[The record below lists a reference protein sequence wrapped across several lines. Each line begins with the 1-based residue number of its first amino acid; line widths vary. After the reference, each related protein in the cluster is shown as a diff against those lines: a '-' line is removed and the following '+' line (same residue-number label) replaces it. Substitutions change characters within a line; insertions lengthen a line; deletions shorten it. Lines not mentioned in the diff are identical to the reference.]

1 MIKIYVNRPKGDV
14 EVAIMFD
21 RNSEKYCFVNL
32 TKGHVCKCRFNS
44 YEEAIQDLENEIS
57 LGNVNFYTIHD

>member
-1 MIKIYVNRPKGDV
+1 MIKIYVNRPKGDI

-21 RNSEKYCFVNL
+21 RNTEKYCFVNL

-44 YEEAIQDLENEIS
+44 YEEAIQDLENEKI
-57 LGNVNFYTIHD
+57 GRAHV

>member
-1 MIKIYVNRPKGDV
+1 MIKIYVNRPKGDI

-21 RNSEKYCFVNL
+21 RNTEKYCFVNL

>member
-1 MIKIYVNRPKGDV
+1 MIKIYVNRSKGDV

>member
-14 EVAIMFD
+14 EVTIMFD
-21 RNSEKYCFVNL
+21 RNTEKYCFVNL

>member
-1 MIKIYVNRPKGDV
+1 MIKIYINKPKGDV

-21 RNSEKYCFVNL
+21 RNTEKYCFVNL

>member
-1 MIKIYVNRPKGDV
+1 MIKIYVNRSKGDV

-21 RNSEKYCFVNL
+21 RNTEKYCFVNL

>member
-14 EVAIMFD
+14 EVVIMFD

>member
-21 RNSEKYCFVNL
+21 RNTEKYCFVNL
-32 TKGHVCKCRFNS
+32 TKGHVCKCSFNS

>member
-21 RNSEKYCFVNL
+21 RNTEKYCFVNL

-57 LGNVNFYTIHD
+57 LGNVNFYTIHE

>member
-21 RNSEKYCFVNL
+21 RNTEKYCFVNL

>member
-1 MIKIYVNRPKGDV
+1 MIKIYVNRPKGDI

-21 RNSEKYCFVNL
+21 RNTEKYCFVNL
-32 TKGHVCKCRFNS
+32 TKGHVCKCRVNS